1 MAYVYKHIRKDTNEV
16 FYVGIGKNKKRK
28 DSKHSRSD
36 HWHSI
41 IKKTEYYSE
50 VIEDDLSW
58 ECACE
63 REIFWIKFYG
73 RKDLNEGKL
82 VNKTNGG
89 EGIVGRVLS
98 DNEKERLQNLR
109 KGSKTSDEHKEK
121 LRIAQQGRKYSD
133 ESKKKMSD
141 SAKGKQKTKEHKEN
155 LSKSGKGVKRTEESK
170 EKLRNLYKGK
180 QRNKDMTWKK

>member
-1 MAYVYKHIRKDTNEV
+1 MNKFAYVLLV
-16 FYVGIGKNKKRK
+16 
-28 DSKHSRSD
+28 
-36 HWHSI
+36 SI
-41 IKKTEYYSE
+41 I
-50 VIEDDLSW
+50 LLG
-58 ECACE
+58 CE
-63 REIFWIKFYG
+63 RDGEVVSSLNDKDIKIYG

-89 EGIVGRVLS
+89 EGVVGRVLS

-180 QRNKDMTWKK
+180 QRNKDMIWKK